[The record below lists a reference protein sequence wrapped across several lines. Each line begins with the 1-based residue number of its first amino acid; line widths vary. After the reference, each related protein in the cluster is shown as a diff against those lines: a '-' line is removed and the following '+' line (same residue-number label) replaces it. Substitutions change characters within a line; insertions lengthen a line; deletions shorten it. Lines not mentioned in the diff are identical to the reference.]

1 MCLHRGIK
9 MFEVYLKN
17 LQKALN
23 LIDMPEIEEEEVHE
37 EVKEGNVK
45 QSFMNVEKLAGVDL
59 GAEAEE
65 A

>member
-1 MCLHRGIK
+1 

-59 GAEAEE
+59 GAEAED